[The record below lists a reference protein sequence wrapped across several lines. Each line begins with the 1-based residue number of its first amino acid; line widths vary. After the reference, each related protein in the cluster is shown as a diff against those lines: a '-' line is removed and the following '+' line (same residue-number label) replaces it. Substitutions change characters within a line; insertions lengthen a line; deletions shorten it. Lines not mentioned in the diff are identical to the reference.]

1 MRRTFSGL
9 TLADQVANAM
19 SKLDMVGE
27 EQPNALEEASKTIA
41 EECNA
46 AWRDSE
52 EQPRPHELRKDRIVG
67 EGGYSCVYKVTDVRT
82 KRVFALKQLRKG
94 FVAALNLAER
104 VLLEKVAH
112 DELRHP
118 FICRLFTT
126 FQDADCLYFV
136 LELAEGGDLF
146 DIIERQGGSLPEP
159 WARHYLGAVSLGIQH
174 MHCQGF
180 VYRDL
185 KPENVLIDAK
195 GYARIADL
203 GYAKR
208 IYQTRTYS
216 TLGTDTYTPPE
227 LVRGHGRTKA
237 ADWWGCGVL
246 LHEMVVGEPPFTG
259 ADSREVL
266 KSVQRYAEGKAETH
280 SALHQKLRGD
290 GRTSRPA
297 ADLIAGLLHWEET
310 ARIGTESFR
319 AVQEHEWFA
328 GFDWVALL
336 RRELPPPYAPP
347 RDHQLPDVSERVDPS
362 VTLDRPFD
370 RERWQPIFD
379 QFGPL
384 GHTHN

>member
-1 MRRTFSGL
+1 
-9 TLADQVANAM
+9 M

-159 WARHYLGAVSLGIQH
+159 WARHYLGAVSLDIQH

-195 GYARIADL
+195 GFAR
-203 GYAKR
+203 GS
-208 IYQTRTYS
+208 QTWATQS
-216 TLGTDTYTPPE
+216 
-227 LVRGHGRTKA
+227 
-237 ADWWGCGVL
+237 
-246 LHEMVVGEPPFTG
+246 
-259 ADSREVL
+259 
-266 KSVQRYAEGKAETH
+266 
-280 SALHQKLRGD
+280 
-290 GRTSRPA
+290 
-297 ADLIAGLLHWEET
+297 
-310 ARIGTESFR
+310 
-319 AVQEHEWFA
+319 
-328 GFDWVALL
+328 
-336 RRELPPPYAPP
+336 
-347 RDHQLPDVSERVDPS
+347 
-362 VTLDRPFD
+362 
-370 RERWQPIFD
+370 
-379 QFGPL
+379 
-384 GHTHN
+384 

>member
-1 MRRTFSGL
+1 
-9 TLADQVANAM
+9 
-19 SKLDMVGE
+19 
-27 EQPNALEEASKTIA
+27 
-41 EECNA
+41 
-46 AWRDSE
+46 
-52 EQPRPHELRKDRIVG
+52 HELRKDRIVG

-259 ADSREVL
+259 ARL
-266 KSVQRYAEGKAETH
+266 ARP
-280 SALHQKLRGD
+280 LH
-290 GRTSRPA
+290 RPA

-336 RRELPPPYAPP
+336 RRELPPP
-347 RDHQLPDVSERVDPS
+347 
-362 VTLDRPFD
+362 
-370 RERWQPIFD
+370 
-379 QFGPL
+379 
-384 GHTHN
+384 